1 MARTHRPS
9 SELLLLSA
17 SAVVVIYA
25 AGYTLT
31 LPGVEAIRQMTGR
44 VVPTTV
50 GAHFR
55 DGTYL
60 GEGQSRFGNVF
71 VVVAIEHG
79 RIAQV
84 WINAVTTTFPPSA
97 IASLPPQVVERQTTE
112 VDLVSGATASSSAFV
127 NAVKVA
133 LQQARA

>member
-1 MARTHRPS
+1 MARKQRPS

-17 SAVVVIYA
+17 SAVLAVYA

-31 LPGVEAIRQMTGR
+31 VPGVEAVQQMTGQ
-44 VVPTTV
+44 VAPPGV
-50 GAHFR
+50 GARFR

-60 GEGQSRFGNVF
+60 AEGKSQFGSVF
-71 VVVAIEHG
+71 VIVAIEHG

-84 WINAVTTTFPPSA
+84 WINAVTTTYPPYA
-97 IASLPPQVVERQTTE
+97 IASLPPQVVERQTTAI
-112 VDLVSGATASSSAFV
+112 DHVSGATASSSAFV
-127 NAVKVA
+127 NAVKLA